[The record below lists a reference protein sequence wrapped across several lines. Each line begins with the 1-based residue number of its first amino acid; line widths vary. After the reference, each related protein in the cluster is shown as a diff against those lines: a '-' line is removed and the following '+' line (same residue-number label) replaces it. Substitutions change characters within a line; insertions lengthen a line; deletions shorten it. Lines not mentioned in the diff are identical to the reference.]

1 MKLFLLLTAAL
12 LLSSCA
18 VPMSAESFQDEIR
31 RVSATKSFRS
41 GSKSNILYK
50 GSTETHHY
58 FYIKPNNGIPRSVK
72 IKKDE
77 LILKEE
83 FPYSDEEDKWL
94 DYDSVY

>member
-1 MKLFLLLTAAL
+1 MKLTLLLIAIA
-12 LLSSCA
+12 LLSSCSI
-18 VPMSAESFQDEIR
+18 PMSAESFQDEIR
-31 RVSATKSFRS
+31 RISETKSFRS

-50 GSTETHHY
+50 GSDETHHY
-58 FYIKPNNGIPRSVK
+58 FYIKPHIGIPKPVK
-72 IKKDE
+72 VNKDE